1 MNLKKTLL
9 AAAVTLPMVCAPAY
23 AALQVDDWTLNTSTL
38 AAELGGT
45 GGIVVNGI
53 DEILF
58 TAITHAVSPAG
69 IDVGNPFNTTGIG
82 IATQFNNLD
91 TGIIAPLGFNSTWEL
106 SFAWTA
112 AGVYTAVLGPDV
124 NFTHTNVGQIRF
136 YIDDITGGVGK
147 ATPGTGAGYTDGT
160 LFATFD
166 LLAGEGG
173 VLNLLTAD
181 GSDDANWLMNL
192 AGTLAGVLFDSKNP
206 VNDLTTLV
214 DENGDSIVGLHTD
227 SNFDANPIQGTAP
240 FSFVSGGFACGLNPT
255 NFCAKE
261 DGSAVLTVP
270 EPASLALLGL
280 GLAGMGLFG
289 RRNKKA

>member
-1 MNLKKTLL
+1 MKLKKTLL
-9 AAAVTLPMVCAPAY
+9 AAVATLPMVCASAY
-23 AALQVDDWTLNTSTL
+23 AGIQVDNWTLNTGAPGL
-38 AAELGGT
+38 ATEVGGT
-45 GGIVVNGI
+45 GGVVVNGI

-58 TAITHAVSPAG
+58 TAVVHAVSPAG
-69 IDVGNPFNTTGIG
+69 IAPGNPFNTTGIG
-82 IATQFNNLD
+82 IATQFNSLE
-91 TGIIAPLGFNSTWEL
+91 TGIIAPAGFNSTWEL
-106 SFAWTA
+106 SFDWTA
-112 AGVYTAVLGPDV
+112 GGVYTSVIGPNV
-124 NFTHTNVGQIRF
+124 NFTHTNAGQIRF

-173 VLNLLTAD
+173 VLSLLTSD
-181 GSDDANWLMNL
+181 GSDDSSWLINL
-192 AGTLAGVLFDSKNP
+192 AGSLAGVIFDSETP
-206 VNDLTTLV
+206 ANDLALNPTT
-214 DENGDSIVGLHTD
+214 GLHTD
-227 SNFDANPIQGTAP
+227 SNFDANPVQGTAP
-240 FSFVSGGFACGLNPT
+240 FSFVSGTSIFTCGQNQ
-255 NFCAKE
+255 NDFCAKE

>member
-9 AAAVTLPMVCAPAY
+9 AAAVTLPIVCAPAY
-23 AALQVDDWTLNTSTL
+23 AGIQVDNWTLDTSGLL
-38 AAELGGT
+38 AESGGT
-45 GGIVVNGI
+45 GDIVVTGI

-58 TAITHAVSPAG
+58 TGIAHAVAPDG
-69 IDVGNPFNTTGIG
+69 IAVGNSFNTEGIG
-82 IATQFNNLD
+82 IATQFNSLE

-106 SFAWTA
+106 SFDWTA
-112 AGVYTAVLGPDV
+112 GGVYTAIDGSDV
-124 NFTHTNVGQIRF
+124 NFTHTDVGQIRF
-136 YIDDITGGVGK
+136 YIDDITDGSK

-166 LLAGEGG
+166 LLAGQGG
-173 VLNLLTAD
+173 VLNLVTSD
-181 GSDDANWLMNL
+181 GSDDADWLINL
-192 AGTLAGVLFDSKNP
+192 AGTLSGVIFDSAVP
-206 VNDLTTLV
+206 ANDLGLDPTL
-214 DENGDSIVGLHTD
+214 GLHTD

-240 FSFVSGGFACGLNPT
+240 FSFVSGGFDCGGLAVDH
-255 NFCAKE
+255 CAKE

-280 GLAGMGLFG
+280 GLAGMGLLG